1 MITNKNQRN
10 RVVVTG
16 MGVIAPNGIGLDA
29 FWDSLVHGR
38 SGVGHI
44 THFDASSF
52 KSRIA
57 GEVKDFE
64 PLDYID
70 PKFKPKR
77 MARHTQFAF
86 AAMKMALADAH
97 FEPAKHLVD
106 YPIPVMLGVST
117 TAMDIL
123 EDCWGDLSRRGPR
136 GVTAGVVDCQPQAA
150 TQMLTMA
157 LGISSRATTISS
169 ACPSGLDAI
178 ASAAMM
184 IRQGEADIAVAGGTD
199 ATITPLSMASFSA
212 AGLSSTRNTD
222 PERASRPFD
231 LLRDSGVISEGA
243 GMLILENYETAIA
256 RGIEPYL
263 EITGYG
269 TQGDNYSSDELFGLG
284 QTMRAA
290 LMSAGKTPDEVDYIC
305 AYGPGHPAL
314 DVVETDM
321 IKRVFGRRAYSVPI
335 SSIKGVTGNALS
347 AAGPHQVITCGLC
360 FKHNII
366 PPTANYEVVDP
377 RCDLDYVPGRF
388 RPRKINTALINV
400 RGLGGGNSSLVVER
414 VAA

>member
-1 MITNKNQRN
+1 MSKRN

-16 MGVIAPNGIGLDA
+16 MGILAPNGIGLEA
-29 FWDSLVHGR
+29 FWDSLVAGR
-38 SGVGHI
+38 SGVGPI
-44 THFDASSF
+44 TRFDASAF

-57 GEVKDFE
+57 GEVKEFE

-70 PKFKPKR
+70 AKYKPKR

-86 AAMKMALADAH
+86 AAMKMALADGN
-97 FEPAKHLVD
+97 FEPSRHLID
-106 YPIPVMLGVST
+106 HPIPVMLGVST

-136 GVTAGVVDCQPQAA
+136 GVSAGVVDCQPQAA
-150 TQMLTMA
+150 TQMLTVA
-157 LGISSRATTISS
+157 LGMSARATTIAS

-178 ASAAMM
+178 ASAAAM

-199 ATITPLSMASFSA
+199 ATITPLSMASFAA
-212 AGLSSTRNTD
+212 AGLSSTRNTE

-243 GMLILENYETAIA
+243 GMLLLENYETATA
-256 RGIEPYL
+256 RGAAPYL

-269 TQGDNYSSDELFGLG
+269 TQGDNFTSDELFGLG

-290 LMSAGKTPDEVDYIC
+290 LDTAGKTPDEIDYIC

-321 IKRVFGRRAYSVPI
+321 IKRVFGARAYGIPI

-347 AAGPHQVITCGLC
+347 AAGPHQIITCALC
-360 FKHNII
+360 FKHGML
-366 PPTANYEVVDP
+366 PPTANYEVPDP
-377 RCDLDYVPGRF
+377 RCDLDYVVGRG
-388 RPRKINTALINV
+388 RARKINTALINV
-400 RGLGGGNSSLVVER
+400 RGLGGGNSSMVVER
-414 VAA
+414 VRE

>member
-1 MITNKNQRN
+1 MSKRN

-16 MGVIAPNGIGLDA
+16 MGILAPNGIGLEA
-29 FWDSLVHGR
+29 FWDSLVAGR
-38 SGVGHI
+38 SGVGPI
-44 THFDASSF
+44 TRFDASAF

-57 GEVKDFE
+57 GEVKGFE

-86 AAMKMALADAH
+86 AAMKMALTDAK
-97 FEPAKHLVD
+97 FDPAMHPVD
-106 YPIPVMLGVST
+106 HPIPVMLGVST

-150 TQMLTMA
+150 TQMLTIA
-157 LGISSRATTISS
+157 LGISSRATTIAS

-178 ASAAMM
+178 ASAAAM
-184 IRQGEADIAVAGGTD
+184 IRQGEADVAVAGGTD
-199 ATITPLSMASFSA
+199 ATITPLSMASFAA
-212 AGLSSTRNTD
+212 AGLSSTRNSE

-243 GMLILENYETAIA
+243 GMLFLENYETAIA
-256 RGIEPYL
+256 RGAVPYL

-269 TQGDNYSSDELFGLG
+269 TQGDNYASNELFGLG
-284 QTMRAA
+284 STMRAA
-290 LMSAGKTPDEVDYIC
+290 LDSAGKTPEEIDYIC

-321 IKRVFGRRAYSVPI
+321 IKRVFGPRAYSVPI

-347 AAGPHQVITCGLC
+347 AAGPHQIITCALC
-360 FKHNII
+360 FKHGMI
-366 PPTANYEVVDP
+366 PPTANYEVPDP
-377 RCDLDYVPGRF
+377 RCDLDYVVGRP

-400 RGLGGGNSSLVVER
+400 RGLGGGNSSMVVER
-414 VAA
+414 VRE

>member
-1 MITNKNQRN
+1 MLKRN

-16 MGVIAPNGIGLDA
+16 MGVLAPNGIGLEA
-29 FWDSLVHGR
+29 FWESLVAGR
-38 SGVGHI
+38 SGVGPI
-44 THFDASSF
+44 THFDASAF

-57 GEVKDFE
+57 GEVKGFE

-86 AAMKMALADAH
+86 AAMKMALADAD
-97 FEPAKHLVD
+97 FDPSKQVID

-117 TAMDIL
+117 TAMEIL
-123 EDCWGDLSRRGPR
+123 EDCFHDLHRKGPR
-136 GVTAGVVDCQPQAA
+136 FVNAGVVDCQPQAA
-150 TQMLTMA
+150 TQTLTTA
-157 LGISSRATTISS
+157 LGISARGTTIAS

-178 ASAAMM
+178 ASAATM

-212 AGLSSTRNTD
+212 AGLSSTRNSD
-222 PERASRPFD
+222 PEHASRPFD
-231 LLRDSGVISEGA
+231 SLRDSGVISEGA
-243 GMLILENYETAIA
+243 GMVILENYETAVA
-256 RGIEPYL
+256 RGVSPYL

-269 TQGDNYSSDELFGLG
+269 TQGDDYASGELFGLG

-290 LMSAGKTPDEVDYIC
+290 LNSAGKTPADIEYIC

-314 DVVETDM
+314 DIVETDM
-321 IKRVFGRRAYSVPI
+321 IKRVFGQRAYSIPI

-347 AAGPHQVITCGLC
+347 AAGPHQLITCALC
-360 FKHNII
+360 FKYGII
-366 PPTANYEVVDP
+366 PPTANYEMSDP

-388 RPRKINTALINV
+388 RNRKINTALINV
-400 RGLGGGNSSLVVER
+400 RGLGGGNSTLIVER
-414 VAA
+414 VRE

>member
-1 MITNKNQRN
+1 MKIKRN

-16 MGVIAPNGIGLDA
+16 MGILAPNGIGLEA
-29 FWDSLVHGR
+29 FWDSLVAGR
-38 SGVGHI
+38 SGVGPI
-44 THFDASSF
+44 THFDASAF

-70 PKFKPKR
+70 PKYKPKR

-86 AAMKMALADAH
+86 AAMKMALADAE
-97 FEPAKHLVD
+97 FEPSKHPVD
-106 YPIPVMLGVST
+106 HPIPVMLGVST

-123 EDCWGDLSRRGPR
+123 ETCWGDLYRRGPR

-157 LGISSRATTISS
+157 LGISARATTIAS

-178 ASAAMM
+178 ASAAAL

-199 ATITPLSMASFSA
+199 ATITPLSMASFAS
-212 AGLSSTRNTD
+212 AGLSSTRNSD

-231 LLRDSGVISEGA
+231 LLRDSGIISEGA
-243 GMLILENYETAIA
+243 GMLILENYETAIG
-256 RGIEPYL
+256 RGVVPYL

-269 TQGDNYSSDELFGLG
+269 TQGDNYASDELFGLG
-284 QTMRAA
+284 QTMRTA
-290 LMSAGKTPDEVDYIC
+290 LESAGKTPDDIDYIC

-314 DVVETDM
+314 DIVETDM
-321 IKRVFGRRAYSVPI
+321 IKRVFGPRAYGVPI
-335 SSIKGVTGNALS
+335 SSIKGCTGNALS
-347 AAGPHQVITCGLC
+347 AAGPHQLITCGLC

-366 PPTANYEVVDP
+366 PPTANYEVSDP

-388 RPRKINTALINV
+388 RNRRINTALINV
-400 RGLGGGNSSLVVER
+400 RGLGGGNSTLVVER
-414 VAA
+414 VQE